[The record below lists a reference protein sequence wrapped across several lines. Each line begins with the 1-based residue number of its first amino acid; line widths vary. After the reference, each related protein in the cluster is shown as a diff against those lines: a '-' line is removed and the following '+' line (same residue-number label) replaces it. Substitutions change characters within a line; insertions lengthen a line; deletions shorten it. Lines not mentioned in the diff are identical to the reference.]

1 MSKVLDYGHCL
12 TGADTG
18 AEGCGYK
25 EQNCTRAV
33 GHYLK
38 AGLENN
44 NYVVEEVAPDSASS
58 VNESLCIRY
67 TRANESGAS
76 ESYSI
81 HLNSGGGTGVEIFT
95 YAARDALNASKIL
108 ENLCNDLGLRNRGI
122 KDGSN
127 LAMVKRPSMPAMLI
141 ECMFIDNAN
150 DMSKYEPQLI
160 ANSILK
166 GILDN
171 PIIVDGGAASNI
183 SNKYKPG
190 WNQEGDGK
198 WWYATDA
205 STYCKNE
212 WKNIDDNWYYF
223 DDGGYTATNTWKF
236 LEWDGVSRWYFFDKD
251 GKMVDSD
258 WIKTN
263 GKWYYMYGDGAMLT
277 NAFIKSKTQ
286 AGVSYYIGN
295 DGTMKEDCIFEAID
309 GKTYT
314 IDKDGKI
321 VI

>member
-1 MSKVLDYGHCL
+1 MSKAVDYGHCL

-18 AEGCGYK
+18 AQGNGYR
-25 EQNCTRAV
+25 EENCTRAI

-38 AGLENN
+38 EGLENN
-44 NYVVEEVAPDSASS
+44 NYVVEEVAPDSANS
-58 VNESLCIRY
+58 VNESLYIRY
-67 TRANESGAS
+67 NRANESGAT

-95 YAARDALNASKIL
+95 YAARDVLNASKIL
-108 ENLCNDLGLRNRGI
+108 DNLCNDLGLRNRGI

-141 ECMFIDNAN
+141 ECMFIDNAY
-150 DMSKYEPQLI
+150 DMSKYDPQLI
-160 ANSILK
+160 ANSILN

-171 PIIVDGGAASNI
+171 PVLVSHGSSSTI
-183 SNKYKPG
+183 SAKYKLG
-190 WNQEGDGK
+190 WNQELDGR
-198 WWYATDA
+198 WWYATDTT
-205 STYCKNE
+205 TYCNSE
-212 WKNIDDNWYYF
+212 WKHIDDNWYYF
-223 DDGGYTATNTWKF
+223 DEGGYTATNTWRF

-258 WIKTN
+258 WINTN

-286 AGVSYYIGN
+286 VGVSYYVGN
-295 DGTMKEDCIFEAID
+295 DGAMKESSTFEAID
-309 GKTYT
+309 GVTYKANKLGE
-314 IDKDGKI
+314 IAK
-321 VI
+321 